1 MRKRSGQSYGKLRMR
16 FAEILVKNLLRRKAR
31 SLLTMAGV
39 SLAVAATVVLLT
51 IAWGYS
57 DSAVSHYAASQVDV
71 LVVRAGV
78 AERIT
83 SSLSARLADRLRE
96 LPGVAKVD
104 GSLTEMVSLGDGSLL
119 GVPLHGLDPSGFAM
133 AHYAVTRG
141 RALGPGDRHTIILGA
156 GLATALGKSPGDNV
170 DLEGIVFS
178 IAGVF
183 QTGDALESN
192 TAVATLGDLQELMD
206 RPGQVS
212 EFQIQVSPAAADPTA
227 VRQLCGTMEGLAD
240 AAGNPLGFKAMPMRD
255 FVASDTETGL
265 LLGMAKGTSAIAIFL
280 SSLGVL
286 NTMLMSVIERTRE
299 LGILRAVG
307 WSRALIVRLIL
318 GESLVLS
325 LSGVVLGTALAWG
338 SRICPGQMFV
348 HADVG
353 SVRIDSRGGCGRSG
367 GRISGRRRR
376 SRVSGLSRDR
386 RRSHGGPAL

>member
-1 MRKRSGQSYGKLRMR
+1 MR

-51 IAWGYS
+51 VAWGYS

-96 LPGVAKVD
+96 LPGVAQVD

-133 AHYAVTRG
+133 AHYVVTHG
-141 RALGPGDRHTIILGA
+141 RALDPSDRHTIILGA

-170 DLEGIVFS
+170 DLEGTVFS

-212 EFQIQVSPAAADPTA
+212 EFQIQVAPAAADAIA

-255 FVASDTETGL
+255 FVAADTETGL

-286 NTMLMSVIERTRE
+286 EHHV
-299 LGILRAVG
+299 
-307 WSRALIVRLIL
+307 
-318 GESLVLS
+318 
-325 LSGVVLGTALAWG
+325 
-338 SRICPGQMFV
+338 
-348 HADVG
+348 DVG
-353 SVRIDSRGGCGRSG
+353 HRTNTRIGNPAG
-367 GRISGRRRR
+367 GRLVAGADRAADLWANRYCCRCRASCSDPHVPGGPYASWPGVRSRRRWFR
-376 SRVSGLSRDR
+376 PD
-386 RRSHGGPAL
+386 

>member
-1 MRKRSGQSYGKLRMR
+1 MR

-39 SLAVAATVVLLT
+39 SLAVAATVMLLT

-57 DSAVSHYAASQVDV
+57 ESAISHYGASHVDV

-83 SSLSARLADRLRE
+83 SSLNARLADRLRK

-104 GSLTEMVSLGDGSLL
+104 GSLTEMVSLGDGSLV

-133 AHYAVTRG
+133 AHYVVTRG
-141 RALGPGDRHTIILGA
+141 RALSPGDCHSVILGA
-156 GLATALGKSPGDNV
+156 SLATALGKSPGDKV
-170 DLEGIVFS
+170 DMEGIVFS
-178 IAGVF
+178 VSGVF

-192 TAVATLGDLQELMD
+192 TAVATLRDLQELMD

-227 VRQLCGTMEGLAD
+227 VRQLCGAIECLAD
-240 AAGNPLGFKAMPMRD
+240 ATGSPLGFRAMPMRD
-255 FVASDTETGL
+255 FVASDTETSL
-265 LLGMAKGTSAIAIFL
+265 LLGMARGTSAIAIFL
-280 SSLGVL
+280 SSLGLL

-299 LGILRAVG
+299 LGILRAIG

-318 GESLVLS
+318 GESLVLCV
-325 LSGVVLGTALAWG
+325 SGVVIGTTFAWG
-338 SRICPGQMFV
+338 GVFILASCSFTQSLVPPRLTPV
-348 HADVG
+348 AVAVG
-353 SVRIDSRGGCGRSG
+353 AAVGILAGIAGA
-367 GRISGRRRR
+367 
-376 SRVSGLSRDR
+376 VY
-386 RRSHGGPAL
+386 PAYRATGVDPTETLRYE

>member
-1 MRKRSGQSYGKLRMR
+1 MH
-16 FAEILVKNLLRRKAR
+16 FAEILVKNLLRRKTR

-39 SLAVAATVVLLT
+39 SLAVASTVVLLT
-51 IAWGYS
+51 VAWGYS
-57 DSAVSHYAASQVDV
+57 DSAVNHYAASQVDV

-96 LPGVAKVD
+96 LPGVAQVD

-133 AHYAVTRG
+133 AHYIVTHG
-141 RALGPGDRHTIILGA
+141 RTLEPSDRHTIILGA
-156 GLATALGKSPGDNV
+156 GLATALGKSAGRNV
-170 DLEGIVFS
+170 DLEGTVFS

-212 EFQIQVSPAAADPTA
+212 EFQIRVAPAAADAIA
-227 VRQLCGTMEGLAD
+227 VRQLCETIEGLAG
-240 AAGNPLGFKAMPMRD
+240 AGGDPLGLKAMPMRD
-255 FVASDTETGL
+255 FVAADTETGL
-265 LLGMAKGTSAIAIFL
+265 LQGMAKGTSAIAIFL

-286 NTMLMSVIERTRE
+286 NTMLMSVMERTRE

-307 WSRALIVRLIL
+307 WSRALIVRLVL
-318 GESLVLS
+318 GESLLLS
-325 LSGVVLGTALAWG
+325 LLGVVLGSACAWG
-338 SRICPGQMFV
+338 AVCVLARCSFTQTLV
-348 HADVG
+348 T
-353 SVRIDSRGGCGRSG
+353 
-367 GRISGRRRR
+367 
-376 SRVSGLSRDR
+376 SGLA
-386 RRSHGGPAL
+386 PAAVLAGAAVGLLAGVAGAAYPAYRATGVEPTEALRYE